1 MKLLYSS
8 VHVLQGEGDKTV
20 YAVSGLAWGAYTD
33 AEMRKKRWRCLQFEL
48 FARMFLGI
56 LICILLP
63 NFVQIL

>member
-33 AEMRKKRWRCLQFEL
+33 AEMRKKR
-48 FARMFLGI
+48 
-56 LICILLP
+56 
-63 NFVQIL
+63 